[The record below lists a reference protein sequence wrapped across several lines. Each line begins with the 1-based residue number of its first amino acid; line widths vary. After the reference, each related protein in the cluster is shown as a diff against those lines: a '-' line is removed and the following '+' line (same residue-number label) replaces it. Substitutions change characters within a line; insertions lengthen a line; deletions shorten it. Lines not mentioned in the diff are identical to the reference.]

1 METSHIL
8 LNHGLTFLA
17 VATGVMLIVT
27 GGFVIKLLIDMSKL
41 TKNLDETT
49 SIVKSE
55 IEPTLKGLNDALN
68 SINAIAQNADKKV
81 DSIAK
86 IFDEL
91 MGTGFLLFNRA
102 KKVSGGLLKGFTKG
116 LVTLIKAIITKK

>member
-17 VATGVMLIVT
+17 VATGVMLIVV

-55 IEPTLKGLNDALN
+55 IEPTLKGLNSALN
-68 SINAIAQNADKKV
+68 SINSIAQNADKKV

-91 MGTGFLLFNRA
+91 MGTGFLLLNKA
-102 KKVSGGLLKGFTKG
+102 KKVSGGLMKGLAKG
-116 LVTLIKAIITKK
+116 LVNLIKVFIKK

>member
-81 DSIAK
+81 DNIAK
-86 IFDEL
+86 IFDDL
-91 MGTGFLLFNRA
+91 MGTGFLLLNRA